1 VPRSLAPTSV
11 GDGAGQGVPVRGES
25 DADRPLGDHL
35 EAVITGDDVDENWQ
49 LKDPKSRCGP
59 TWPRSSRSTLSWPK

>member
-1 VPRSLAPTSV
+1 M
-11 GDGAGQGVPVRGES
+11 PVRGES

-49 LKDPKSRCGP
+49 LKDPEV
-59 TWPRSSRSTLSWPK
+59 TLRSNLAQIKQIDAQLAEAITDTQCRSVTR